1 MKVQC
6 KHCQT
11 VLTVPDDKVPA
22 DRSLRATCSKCK
34 NPIIVGPAGKKQAAE
49 PQDLNAPMGLDI
61 TVAEVTDAPTAVPVD
76 LAMDPVY
83 DSPLEFLQAGALSAL
98 ICVDEPERVRA
109 VKAALTELNL
119 HGSLAS
125 SVKEALSKLRYN
137 HYDLVMLDE
146 EFCGE
151 TAENNTILRYLQ
163 PMPMATRRNI
173 FLALISKK
181 HRTLDNLMAFAKSV
195 NAIINVNDVPKV
207 KMILERAVAEHR
219 RFYKVF
225 MDMLQATGGV

>member
-11 VLTVPDDKVPA
+11 VLTVADEKVPT
-22 DRSLRATCSKCK
+22 DQPLRATCSKCK
-34 NPIIVGPAGKKQAAE
+34 KPITVEPKGKKEAPQ
-49 PQDLNAPMGLDI
+49 PQDVGAAVGIDI
-61 TVAEVTDAPTAVPVD
+61 TVAEVTDAPTAVAVD
-76 LAMDPVY
+76 LGTDPVY
-83 DSPLEFLQAGALSAL
+83 DSPLEFLQAGAMSAL
-98 ICVDEPERVRA
+98 ICVDEPERVKA
-109 VKAALTELNL
+109 VKTALAELNF

-137 HYDLVMLDE
+137 HYDLVMVDE

-163 PMPMATRRNI
+163 PMPMSSRRNI
-173 FLALISKK
+173 FLTVIGKK
-181 HRTLDNLMAFAKSV
+181 HRTLDNLVAFAKSV
-195 NAIINVNDVPKV
+195 NAVINVNDVPKV
-207 KMILERAVAEHR
+207 KMIMERALAEHR

-225 MDMLQATGGV
+225 MDLLQVSGAV

>member
-11 VLTVPDDKVPA
+11 VLSVPEEKVPV
-22 DRSLRATCSKCK
+22 DHPLRATCSKCK
-34 NPIIVGPAGKKQAAE
+34 NPITVGPKEKKQATQL
-49 PQDLNAPMGLDI
+49 QDTGAAMGLDI
-61 TVAEVTDAPTAVPVD
+61 TVSAVTEAPTAVAVE
-76 LAMDPVY
+76 LGTDPVY
-83 DSPLEFLQAGALSAL
+83 DSPLEFLQAGAMSAL
-98 ICVDEPERVRA
+98 ICVDEPERVKA
-109 VKAALTELNL
+109 VKTALAELNS
-119 HGSLAS
+119 HGSVAS

-163 PMPMATRRNI
+163 PMPMSTRRNI
-173 FLALISKK
+173 FLTLISKK
-181 HRTLDNLMAFAKSV
+181 HRTLDNLVGFAKSV

-207 KMILERAVAEHR
+207 KMIMERALAEHR

-225 MDMLQATGGV
+225 IDMLQATGVI

>member
-1 MKVQC
+1 VKVQC

-11 VLTVPDDKVPA
+11 FLTVPDEKVPA
-22 DRSLRATCSKCK
+22 DHPLRATCSKCK
-34 NPIIVGPAGKKQAAE
+34 NPITVGPKGKKEASQ
-49 PQDLNAPMGLDI
+49 PQDVGAAMGIDI
-61 TVAEVTDAPTAVPVD
+61 TVAEVTDAPTAVAVD
-76 LAMDPVY
+76 LGTDPVY
-83 DSPLEFLQAGALSAL
+83 DSPLEFLQAGAMSAL
-98 ICVDEPERVRA
+98 ICLDEPERVKA
-109 VKAALTELNL
+109 VKTALAELNF

-137 HYDLVMLDE
+137 HYDLVMVDE

-173 FLALISKK
+173 FLTLISKK
-181 HRTLDNLMAFAKSV
+181 HRTLDNLAAFAKSV
-195 NAIINVNDVPKV
+195 NAVINVNDVPKV
-207 KMILERAVAEHR
+207 KMIMERALAEHR

-225 MDMLQATGGV
+225 MDMLQVSGAV

>member
-11 VLTVPDDKVPA
+11 VLTVPEEKVPV
-22 DRSLRATCSKCK
+22 DHPLRATCSKCK
-34 NPIIVGPAGKKQAAE
+34 NPITVGPKETKQATQL
-49 PQDLNAPMGLDI
+49 QDTGAAMGLDI
-61 TVAEVTDAPTAVPVD
+61 TVAAVTEAPTAVAVE
-76 LAMDPVY
+76 LGTDPVY
-83 DSPLEFLQAGALSAL
+83 DSPLEFLQAGAMSAL
-98 ICVDEPERVRA
+98 ICVDEPERVKA
-109 VKAALTELNL
+109 VKTALAELNS
-119 HGSLAS
+119 HGSVAS

-163 PMPMATRRNI
+163 PMPMSTRRNI
-173 FLALISKK
+173 FLTLISKK
-181 HRTLDNLMAFAKSV
+181 HRTLDNLAAFAKSV
-195 NAIINVNDVPKV
+195 NAVINVNDVPKV
-207 KMILERAVAEHR
+207 KMIMERALAEHR

-225 MDMLQATGGV
+225 MDLLQVSGAV

>member
-11 VLTVPDDKVPA
+11 FLTVPDEKVPT
-22 DRSLRATCSKCK
+22 DHPLQATCSKCK
-34 NPIIVGPAGKKQAAE
+34 SPISVAPKGNKQGQRSADAG
-49 PQDLNAPMGLDI
+49 APIGLDI
-61 TVAEVTDAPTAVPVD
+61 RVAEVTDAPTAVGVD
-76 LAMDPVY
+76 LGIDPVY
-83 DSPLEFLQAGALSAL
+83 DSPLEFLQAGAMSAL
-98 ICVDEPERVRA
+98 ICVDEPERLKA
-109 VKAALTELNL
+109 VKTALAELNF

-137 HYDLVMLDE
+137 HYDLVVVDE

-163 PMPMATRRNI
+163 PMPMSTRRNI
-173 FLALISKK
+173 FLAMISKK
-181 HRTLDNLMAFAKSV
+181 QRTLDNLVSFAMSV
-195 NAIINVNDVPKV
+195 NAIINVSDVPKV
-207 KMILERAVAEHR
+207 KMIMERALAEHR

-225 MDMLQATGGV
+225 LDMFEATGGV

>member
-6 KHCQT
+6 KQCQT
-11 VLTVPDDKVPA
+11 VLMVPDEKVPA
-22 DRSLRATCSKCK
+22 DHPLRATCSKCK
-34 NPIIVGPAGKKQAAE
+34 NPITVGPKRNKQAAQ
-49 PQDLNAPMGLDI
+49 PQDAGAAMGLDI
-61 TVAEVTDAPTAVPVD
+61 TVAEVAEAPTAVAVD
-76 LAMDPVY
+76 LGTDPVY
-83 DSPLEFLQAGALSAL
+83 DSPLEFLQAGAMSAL
-98 ICVDEPERVRA
+98 ICVDEPERVKA
-109 VKAALTELNL
+109 VKTALTELNF

-146 EFCGE
+146 DFCGE

-163 PMPMATRRNI
+163 PMPMSTRRNI
-173 FLALISKK
+173 FLTLISKK
-181 HRTLDNLMAFAKSV
+181 HRTLDNLVGFAKSV

-207 KMILERAVAEHR
+207 KMIMERALAEHR

-225 MDMLQATGGV
+225 IDMLQATGLI

>member
-1 MKVQC
+1 VKVQC

-11 VLTVPDDKVPA
+11 VLTVPDEKVSA
-22 DRSLRATCSKCK
+22 DHPLRATCSKCK
-34 NPIIVGPAGKKQAAE
+34 NPITVGPKGKKQPTQPQEAGAA
-49 PQDLNAPMGLDI
+49 MGLDI
-61 TVAEVTDAPTAVPVD
+61 TVAEVTDAPTAVAVD
-76 LAMDPVY
+76 LGTDPVY
-83 DSPLEFLQAGALSAL
+83 DSPLEFLQAGAMSAL
-98 ICVDEPERVRA
+98 ICMDEPECVKA
-109 VKAALTELNL
+109 VKTALTELNF

-137 HYDLVMLDE
+137 HYDLVMLAE

-181 HRTLDNLMAFAKSV
+181 HRTLDNLVAFAKSV
-195 NAIINVNDVPKV
+195 NTVINVNDVPKV
-207 KMILERAVAEHR
+207 KMILERALAEHR

-225 MDMLQATGGV
+225 LDMLQASGAF